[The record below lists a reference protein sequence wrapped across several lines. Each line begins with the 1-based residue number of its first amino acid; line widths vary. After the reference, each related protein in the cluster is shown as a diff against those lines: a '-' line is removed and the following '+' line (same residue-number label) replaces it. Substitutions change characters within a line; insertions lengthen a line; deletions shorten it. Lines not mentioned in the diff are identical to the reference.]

1 MCAGAVARRSPQY
14 LKSKESVAGLVYRFS
29 TVVPSKTANPIST
42 SRPIEP
48 RWLSDTKQ
56 RVGKCITFGLPSKQ
70 LDEASSI
77 LQQLASDWTELLVG
91 SEGYLTAPGRVGL
104 EKQAVVWGEMVR
116 PSRFMYLESVD

>member
-1 MCAGAVARRSPQY
+1 MYAQAIARRSPHC
-14 LKSKESVAGLVYRFS
+14 LNIKKSVVGLIYRYSTAVAARN
-29 TVVPSKTANPIST
+29 ANPIST
-42 SRPIEP
+42 SRPIDP

-116 PSRFMYLESVD
+116 LSRLNVS